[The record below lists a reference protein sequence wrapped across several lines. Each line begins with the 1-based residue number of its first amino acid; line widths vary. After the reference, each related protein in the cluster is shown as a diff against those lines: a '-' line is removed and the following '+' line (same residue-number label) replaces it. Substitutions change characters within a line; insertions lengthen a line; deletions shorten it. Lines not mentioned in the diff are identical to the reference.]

1 MDEAPTLL
9 YYWHMLITN
18 YILSLSET
26 IVFFP
31 MMEFIVS
38 NSYMDQNVT
47 NNSSTNVYQSRLRE
61 ISSSYHASC
70 IFKHNPPIR
79 GLQFLFNDSGELTAE
94 FTCDASHQGY
104 DSMVH
109 GGIIAA
115 IIDAS
120 MAQCLMGHGVVAYT
134 AELKVRYKH
143 PLKINHKVKLITNIE
158 SSYLEKLYKMNTTIH
173 QDGICKVVASSSFI
187 AS

>member
-1 MDEAPTLL
+1 M
-9 YYWHMLITN
+9 
-18 YILSLSET
+18 SET

-31 MMEFIVS
+31 LMEFIVN
-38 NSYMDQNVT
+38 NSYINQNVT
-47 NNSSTNVYQSRLRE
+47 GNCSMNAYQTRLRE

-79 GLQFLFNDSGELTAE
+79 GLQFLFNDNGELTAE
-94 FTCDASHQGY
+94 FTSDESHQGY

-134 AELKVRYKH
+134 AELKIRYKH
-143 PLKINHKVKLITNIE
+143 PLKINHKVKLTTNIE
-158 SSYLEKLYKMNTTIH
+158 SSYLEKLYKMNTTIC
-173 QDGICKVVASSSFI
+173 QDGICKVVAFSSFI
-187 AS
+187 STK